1 MSSKNPEW
9 FYDEMKQVGVDFDS
23 VEQVEKYDQEAAIV
37 RKPEAEAAGIAK
49 AVGLQSDHVV
59 LEFGTGTGEIAIQ
72 LAKNCRKVIAADV
85 SKTMLKYAERKARN
99 RNITNVEFRHT
110 GFLNYRKEEDVD
122 VVLTQIA
129 LHHLPDFWKMIAI
142 QNMYDALKEGGRL
155 LLLDSILSFD
165 TKDYINLMN
174 GFIQMAGQY
183 AGDNKAKEM
192 VLNIRDEYP
201 TFDWTIEA
209 MLKKAGFSIDSI
221 ERHSGYFATFVC
233 TKGKA
238 RS

>member
-23 VEQVEKYDQEAAIV
+23 IEQVEKYDQEAAIV
-37 RKPEAEAAGIAK
+37 RNPEAEAAGIAK
-49 AVGLQSDHVV
+49 AVGLQSEHVV
-59 LEFGTGTGEIAIQ
+59 LEFGTGTGEMAIQ
-72 LAKNCRKVIAADV
+72 LAKSCRKVIAADV
-85 SKTMLKYAERKARN
+85 SKTMLKYAERKAGD
-99 RNITNVEFRHT
+99 RNITNVEFRHA
-110 GFLNYRKEEDVD
+110 GFLSYRKEEDVD
-122 VVLTQIA
+122 VILTQIA

-142 QNMYDALKEGGRL
+142 QNMYDALQEGGRL
-155 LLLDSILSFD
+155 LLRDSILSFD
-165 TKDYINLMN
+165 TQDYINFMN
-174 GFIQMAGQY
+174 AYIQMAGQY

-201 TFDWTIEA
+201 TFDWAVET

-221 ERHSGYFATFVC
+221 ERHDGYFATFVC

-238 RS
+238 RP